1 MFGLHSNA
9 DLTFRLKE
17 STEMINTIMETRPKD
32 GGSGGGKSRE
42 EIVKDKSKEL
52 LSKLPPDY
60 NENEVREK
68 IKRLAGP
75 KLLNDRGMTVPLNIF
90 LFQEIQRMQRVI
102 GIVRKTLEDTI
113 LAIDGQIIMTTEIMD
128 AINAMFDAKVPY
140 NWVYDPSGAE
150 ISWILPT
157 LGAWYGSFLD
167 RNKQLNEWHNSERPK
182 TFWLTGFFNPQGF
195 LTSMKQEVT
204 RMHKKPEKGGEAWS
218 LDDVVYKS
226 EVTKEKDY
234 ENIKDIQN

>member
-1 MFGLHSNA
+1 M
-9 DLTFRLKE
+9 
-17 STEMINTIMETRPKD
+17 
-32 GGSGGGKSRE
+32 
-42 EIVKDKSKEL
+42 

-167 RNKQLNEWHNSERPK
+167 RNKQLNEWHNSDRPK

-204 RMHKKPEKGGEAWS
+204 RMHKKPDKGGEAWS

-234 ENIKDIQN
+234 ENIKEIMQEGVYIHGLFLEGCRWNRNSLDDAEPKKIFNPLNILYVTAIQAK